1 MAKGGIKVEKSYEM
15 REEGRG
21 KSRSGAFRRRR
32 TLGRI
37 TSRLLLAA
45 LLVMP
50 LAMSAFADPPR
61 PILFVHGNNDS
72 AALWYT
78 TIWRFESNG
87 YNPSLLSPIDLKHPT
102 ARSDDTQPEENRSSA
117 TDQAK
122 ELAAKVAEIQSRT
135 GQKQVVLVGSSR
147 GGYAIRNY
155 IKNFGGAANVPQAIL
170 CGTPNHG
177 TQANPTNLNNEFNGM
192 GPFLSGLNAGGEVY
206 PGVQFMTTRSDS
218 NDKYA
223 QPDGRFLGMPG
234 SPTNVTYAGPE
245 LRGAKN
251 VVLPGLDHRE
261 VAFHPQAFKAFYA
274 FITGHEPQTLDILP
288 EPRPIL
294 NGMVSGWDNDAPT
307 NLPLA
312 GVKVEIYEVDS
323 SSGQRLGEPAHQ
335 RTTSEDGAWGPFTAK
350 PTTYYEFVITATGY
364 PITHIYRTPF
374 PRSSVYIHL
383 RLRPL
388 GDRDKGT
395 GSLVTLI
402 RPRGYLGHGRDTFL
416 IDGKVPKG
424 VNEGV
429 PGTNEAKQCFESGPI
444 RPVRVV
450 LNKEVV
456 TVLTYPLDAGHI
468 VIAEFHY

>member
-1 MAKGGIKVEKSYEM
+1 MRKGERKVKEIYEM
-15 REEGRG
+15 SEER
-21 KSRSGAFRRRR
+21 KSKKRRKVWWRKR
-32 TLGRI
+32 TLGQIARQ
-37 TSRLLLAA
+37 LLLAA
-45 LLVMP
+45 SLVML
-50 LAMSAFADPPR
+50 LAVNVCADAFR
-61 PILFVHGNNDS
+61 PILFVHGNGDS

-87 YNPSLLSPIDLKHPT
+87 YNPSLLSAIDFKHPT
-102 ARSDDTQPEENRSSA
+102 ARSDDTKPQENRSST
-117 TDQAK
+117 TDQAN
-122 ELAAKVAEIQSRT
+122 ELGAKVSEVRSRT

-155 IKNFGGAANVPQAIL
+155 IKNFGGAANVSQAIL

-177 TQANPTNLNNEFNGM
+177 TQATPANLDNEFNGM
-192 GPFLSGLNAGGEVY
+192 GPFLSGLNAGEEVY

-251 VVLPGLDHRE
+251 MVLPGLDHRE
-261 VAFHPQAFKAFYA
+261 VAFHPRAFEAMYA
-274 FITGHEPQTLDILP
+274 FITGREPGTLEVIP
-288 EPRPIL
+288 QPQPAL
-294 NGMVSGWDNDAPT
+294 NGMVSGWANGAPT

-312 GVKVEIYEVDS
+312 GVKVEIYEVDP

-335 RTTSEDGAWGPFTAK
+335 RTTSEDGVWGPFTAK
-350 PTTYYEFVITATGY
+350 PTAYYEFVITATGY

-388 GDRDKGT
+388 SDRDKGT
-395 GSLVTLI
+395 GALVTLT

-416 IDGKVPKG
+416 IDGKVPPG

-429 PGTNEAKQCFESGPI
+429 AGTGEGRVRFESGPL
-444 RPVRVV
+444 RSVRVV
-450 LNKEVV
+450 LNKEAV

>member
-1 MAKGGIKVEKSYEM
+1 LK
-15 REEGRG
+15 EEGRG
-21 KSRSGAFRRRR
+21 KSRSGVCRRRR
-32 TLGRI
+32 SLGQI
-37 TSRLLLAA
+37 ASGLLLVT
-45 LLVMP
+45 LLVML
-50 LAMSAFADPPR
+50 LAVNVGADAFR

-87 YNPSLLSPIDLKHPT
+87 YNPSLLSAIDFKHPT
-102 ARSDDTQPEENRSSA
+102 ARSDDTQPEENRSST

-135 GQKQVVLVGSSR
+135 GQKQVILVGSSR

-155 IKNFGGAANVPQAIL
+155 IKNFGGAVNVSQAIL

-177 TQANPTNLNNEFNGM
+177 AEATPDNLNSEFNGM
-192 GPFLSGLNAGGEVY
+192 GPFLSGLNTGDEVY
-206 PGVQFMTTRSDS
+206 PGVQFMTTRSDT

-223 QPDGRFLGMPG
+223 QPDGRFLGKPG

-251 VVLPGLDHRE
+251 VVLPGLDHLGL
-261 VAFHPQAFKAFYA
+261 ALDAQAFKVIYA
-274 FITGHEPQTLDILP
+274 FITGREPETLEVIP
-288 EPRPIL
+288 QPQPTL
-294 NGMVSGWDNDAPT
+294 NGVVSSWANGAPT

-312 GVKVEIYEVDS
+312 GVKVEIYEVDP
-323 SSGQRLGEPAHQ
+323 SSGKRLGEAVHQ
-335 RTTSEDGAWGPFTAK
+335 RTTSEDGIWGPFTAK
-350 PTTYYEFVITATGY
+350 PTAYYEFVITATGY
-364 PITHIYRTPF
+364 PVTHIYRTPF
-374 PRSSVYIHL
+374 PRSSSYLHL
-383 RLRPL
+383 RPRLL
-388 GDRDKGT
+388 SDREKGS
-395 GSLVTLI
+395 GSLVTLS
-402 RPRGYLGHGRDTFL
+402 RVRGYLGHGRDTFL

-429 PGTNEAKQCFESGPI
+429 PGTKEVKQPFEPGPI

-450 LNKEVV
+450 LNKEAV